1 MGGTDDFLIGS
12 KAHSVRW
19 NPFLALFTGSRR
31 AGQFIAT
38 REEPNTITLLSGH
51 SILMTTSDLLLYSG
65 HLHLPTLSEKLLVVD
80 GN

>member
-38 REEPNTITLLSGH
+38 REVPNTLLSGH

-65 HLHLPTLSEKLLVVD
+65 HLHLPTLSEKLLVVN